1 MSKDKIKIIRDY
13 EGFVCKVADVEIDL
27 NVIPTNQLKSLAA
40 YGLRKVND
48 AINSDADVTD
58 KIAAANE
65 MTHDII
71 ADRMTWT
78 GKSGIG
84 AETKLAEAER
94 ALGEYNAMSEEQQ
107 AMVAKLGIT
116 KASME
121 KAVQAARKAVERKN
135 SK

>member
-1 MSKDKIKIIRDY
+1 MSNDKIKIIRDY
-13 EGFVCKVADVEIDL
+13 EGFVCQVADVEIDL
-27 NVIPTNQLKSLAA
+27 NVIPANQLKSLAA

-58 KIAAANE
+58 KVKAANV
-65 MTHDII
+65 MTQDII

-94 ALGEYNAMSEEQQ
+94 ALGEYSAMSPEQQ
-107 AMVAKLGIT
+107 TMVAKLGIT

>member
-1 MSKDKIKIIRDY
+1 MDKIKIVRDY
-13 EGFVCKVADVEIDL
+13 EGFKCKVADTSIDL
-27 NVIPTNQLKSLAA
+27 NTIPVNQLKSLAA

-48 AINSDADVTD
+48 AINSDADITD
-58 KIAAANE
+58 KVKAANV
-65 MTHDII
+65 MTQDII

-78 GKSGIG
+78 GKSGVG
-84 AETKLAEAER
+84 AETKLADAQN
-94 ALGEYNAMSEEQQ
+94 ALKEFKAMTKEQQ